1 MPNFKKID
9 QKVLNVLK
17 EKAEYHDVILKS
29 PIGINTTQIAKELGM
44 SPNALNKK
52 LHDLKIIYPTNKK
65 NSSWVLYAKYQ
76 NKGYQVSRTRKNS
89 KIDFLWTQKGRKF
102 IHSVIANTKYEEIET
117 ETNHQ
122 LSFGDLWEDWK

>member
-29 PIGINTTQIAKELGM
+29 PIGINTTQIAKELEM

-65 NSSWVLYAKYQ
+65 ILL
-76 NKGYQVSRTRKNS
+76 GYFMLNI
-89 KIDFLWTQKGRKF
+89 KIKVIKFLEQEKTQRLIFFGRKKDVSLF
-102 IHSVIANTKYEEIET
+102 I
-117 ETNHQ
+117 Q
-122 LSFGDLWEDWK
+122 